1 MDYYG
6 PEYYEEI
13 AKYDAEHKQVNMKY
27 EEYIMLTNER
37 V

>member
-13 AKYDAEHKQVNMKY
+13 AKYDAEHKQEKVSK

>member
-13 AKYDAEHKQVNMKY
+13 AKYDAEHKQESMKY
-27 EEYIMLTNER
+27 EEYIMITNER